1 MDELMNENVYF
12 GYELNKKEMIN
23 DFNNRIS
30 ACIDEE
36 LTEEINEELEKLK
49 NLIIDEIIT
58 PSKPI
63 NVMTIACMFFASL
76 PEELQKE
83 HIFMDDI
90 LDYELEDNLDE
101 NLDEE

>member
-1 MDELMNENVYF
+1 MNELMNENVYF
-12 GYELNKKEMIN
+12 GYELNKEELIN
-23 DFNNRIS
+23 DFNNRIG

-36 LTEEINEELEKLK
+36 LSEEINEELEELK
-49 NLIIDEIIT
+49 NLIIDKIIT

-83 HIFMDDI
+83 HILMDGILDDELKDDI
-90 LDYELEDNLDE
+90 DE

>member
-36 LTEEINEELEKLK
+36 LTE
-49 NLIIDEIIT
+49 
-58 PSKPI
+58 
-63 NVMTIACMFFASL
+63 
-76 PEELQKE
+76 
-83 HIFMDDI
+83 
-90 LDYELEDNLDE
+90 
-101 NLDEE
+101 

>member
-12 GYELNKKEMIN
+12 GYELDKKELIN
-23 DFNNRIS
+23 DFNNRIG

-49 NLIIDEIIT
+49 DLIIDEIII

-76 PEELQKE
+76 PKELQKE
-83 HIFMDDI
+83 HILMDGV
-90 LDYELEDNLDE
+90 LDDELEDNLDE